1 MYRIVL
7 VSPFRDLTHLARAV
21 ARQLGVTV
29 EVYEGS
35 MDQSGEII
43 KKCLAGQ
50 PVDVFVSRGG
60 TAAYMAACTDIP
72 VVSMD
77 TGPFDIMACCL
88 EARQLAA
95 NIAVTS
101 YRPLTGLDLL
111 EKVLG
116 VPITVISFKTLAD
129 LEKNIAALA
138 QAGHYC
144 VVGGGPSVAFAQKS
158 GLPSVFLRT
167 SRETVHDA
175 LVKARDLAKLRRDE
189 KAKAYRL
196 KAILD
201 SVYDGVLA
209 IDEAGKIEVFNR
221 AAERILGISAA
232 GALGRPVKTVIPTSQ
247 LESVLKRRQAEIGEI
262 QEIGDVRI
270 VTNRIPVTDGRAT
283 IGVVATFQDISGVV
297 HAERK
302 VRSELT
308 GAQFRARF
316 TFADIVGLSPV
327 MQERKHLAKS
337 FASSDLTVLIYGPSG
352 TGKELFAQSIHHA
365 SRRAHH
371 PFVAVNCG
379 ALPTSLLESE
389 LFGYE
394 EGAFTGAKRKGK
406 HGLFEL
412 AHGGTIFLDEIEAI
426 PVALQGRLLRVLQE
440 RELLRVGGE
449 SIVSVDIRVIAATN
463 TPPHKLLA
471 EGKIRADLFY
481 RLNVLYLE
489 LPSLADR
496 KEDIPALCRHF
507 LLGAALD
514 EARWFR
520 EMLPYLENYSWPGNV
535 RELYNFTQRL
545 AFFQQEYGS
554 TDVRSLLAA
563 IAPDIL
569 EEAAGGGDLCRDS
582 LREELQ
588 RSEMAKIAAALKTSA
603 TAQEAADRL
612 GIGRSTL
619 WRKLKQY
626 REKTG
631 PAKKPPAPPSSPR
644 R

>member
-7 VSPFRDLTHLARAV
+7 VSTFRDLTLLARSV
-21 ARQLGVTV
+21 ARQLGISV
-29 EVYEGS
+29 EVHEGS

-60 TAAYMAACTDIP
+60 TAAYMASCTDIP

-88 EARQLAA
+88 EARELAP

-116 VPITVISFKTLAD
+116 VPITAVSFKNLAD
-129 LEKNIAALA
+129 LEGNIAALA
-138 QAGHYC
+138 HAGHYC
-144 VVGGGPSVAFAQKS
+144 VVGGGPSVTYAGKN

-167 SRETVHDA
+167 SRETVYDA
-175 LVKARDLAKLRRDE
+175 LVKARDLAKLRREE

-209 IDEAGKIEVFNR
+209 VDETGKIEVFNR
-221 AAERILGISAA
+221 AAERLLGIGAA
-232 GALGRPVKTVIPTSQ
+232 GALGRAVKSVIPNSR
-247 LESVLKRRQAEIGEI
+247 LEEVLKRRQPEIGEI

-270 VTNRIPVTDGRAT
+270 ITNRIPVTDGRAT
-283 IGVVATFQDISGVV
+283 IGVVATFQDVSGVV

-308 GAQFRARF
+308 GAQFRAKF
-316 TFADIVGLSPV
+316 SFADIVGLSPV
-327 MQERKHLAKS
+327 MQERKRLAKS
-337 FASSDLTVLIYGPSG
+337 FAASDLTVLIYGPSG
-352 TGKELFAQSIHHA
+352 TGKELFAQSIHLA
-365 SRRAHH
+365 SRRAGH

-379 ALPTSLLESE
+379 ALPATLLESE

-394 EGAFTGAKRKGK
+394 EGAFTGARRKGK

-412 AHGGTIFLDEIEAI
+412 AHGGTIFLDEVEAI
-426 PVALQGRLLRVLQE
+426 PVELQGRLLRVLQE

-449 SIVSVDIRVIAATN
+449 SIVSVDIRVVAATN

-489 LPSLADR
+489 LPALADR

-507 LLGAALD
+507 LPGAVLD
-514 EARWFR
+514 EARWFQA
-520 EMLPYLENYSWPGNV
+520 MLPYLEKYSWPGNV

-545 AFFQQEYGS
+545 AFFQAEYGS
-554 TDVRSLLAA
+554 ADARSLLNA

-569 EEAAGGGDLCRDS
+569 EEAGAAGDRRGSDLR
-582 LREELQ
+582 RELQ
-588 RSEMAKIAAALKTSA
+588 RSEIAKIAAALKSSA

-626 REKTG
+626 REQG
-631 PAKKPPAPPSSPR
+631 GAPLDDRAPR

>member
-7 VSPFRDLTHLARAV
+7 VSTFRALTLLARSV
-21 ARQLGVTV
+21 ARQLGITV
-29 EVYEGS
+29 EVHEGS
-35 MDQSGEII
+35 MDQAGEII
-43 KKCLAGQ
+43 KKCLAAQ

-60 TAAYMAACTDIP
+60 TAAYMASCTDIP
-72 VVSMD
+72 VVTMD

-88 EARQLAA
+88 EARELSP

-116 VPITVISFKTLAD
+116 VPITVVSFKDLAD

-144 VVGGGPSVAFAQKS
+144 VVGGGPSVAYAQAN

-167 SRETVHDA
+167 SRETVVDA
-175 LVKARDLAKLRRDE
+175 LVKARDLAKLRREE

-201 SVYDGVLA
+201 SVYDGVIA
-209 IDEAGKIEVFNR
+209 IDGAGKIEVFNR
-221 AAERILGISAA
+221 AAERILGISATQA
-232 GALGRPVKTVIPTSQ
+232 VGRAVKTVIPTSR
-247 LESVLKRRQAEIGEI
+247 LEDVLKRRQPEIGEI

-283 IGVVATFQDISGVV
+283 LGVVATFQDISGVV

-316 TFADIVGLSPV
+316 SFADIVGLSPAI
-327 MQERKHLAKS
+327 QERKRLAKS
-337 FASSDLTVLIYGPSG
+337 FAASDLTVLIYGPSG
-352 TGKELFAQSIHHA
+352 TGKELFAQSIHLA

-379 ALPTSLLESE
+379 ALPPTLLESE

-412 AHGGTIFLDEIEAI
+412 AHGGTIFLDEIESI
-426 PVALQGRLLRVLQE
+426 PVELQGRLLRVLQE

-449 SIVSVDIRVIAATN
+449 SIISVDIRVIAATN
-463 TPPHKLLA
+463 TPPQKLLS

-489 LPSLADR
+489 LPSLAER
-496 KEDIPALCRHF
+496 KEDITALCRHF
-507 LLGAALD
+507 LPGTMLD
-514 EARWFR
+514 EASWFR
-520 EMLPYLENYSWPGNV
+520 DMLPYLERYSWPGNV

-545 AFFQQEYGS
+545 AFFQEEYGS
-554 TDVRSLLAA
+554 ADAKRLLQA
-563 IAPDIL
+563 IAPNIL
-569 EEAAGGGDLCRDS
+569 AEAGNVGNDLGHGDLRQ
-582 LREELQ
+582 ELQ
-588 RSEMAKIAAALKTSA
+588 RSEIAQITAALKNSA
-603 TAQEAADRL
+603 TAQEAANRL

-626 REKTG
+626 REQG
-631 PAKKPPAPPSSPR
+631 GRLPDPPGSFR